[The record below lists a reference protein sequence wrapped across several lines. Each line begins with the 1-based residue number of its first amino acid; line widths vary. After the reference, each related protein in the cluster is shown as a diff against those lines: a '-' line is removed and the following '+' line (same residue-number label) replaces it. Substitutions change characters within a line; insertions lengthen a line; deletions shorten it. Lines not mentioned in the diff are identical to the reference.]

1 MSSYYYIC
9 VLRSSYYYVRVLILL
24 YVSSYCYMYVLILV
38 HLQNYRL
45 ANKLLGTDVSI
56 CYNIRMHTH
65 TLTHALHT
73 NLQHYWLG
81 TKLLGKEVSICYN
94 IRMRCIR
101 IRLRMCCIHLQH
113 YWLGTKLLGKEVSI
127 CYNIVKQVYAYACA
141 HALHPHTRSYNIVK
155 QV

>member
-1 MSSYYYIC
+1 MCPHTAICMSS
-9 VLRSSYYYVRVLILL
+9 
-24 YVSSYCYMYVLILV
+24 LV

-56 CYNIRMHTH
+56 CYNIRMHTL

-73 NLQHYWLG
+73 Y
-81 TKLLGKEVSICYN
+81 
-94 IRMRCIR
+94 
-101 IRLRMCCIHLQH
+101 LQH